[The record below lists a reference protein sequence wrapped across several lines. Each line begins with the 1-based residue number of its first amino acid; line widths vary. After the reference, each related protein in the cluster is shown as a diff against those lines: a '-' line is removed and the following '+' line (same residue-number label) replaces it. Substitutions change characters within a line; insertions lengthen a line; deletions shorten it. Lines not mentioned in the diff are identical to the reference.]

1 MQPRMHEFFGLGT
14 THFTE
19 VDEETGA
26 KEVIKLRVHSLLIKK
41 VDCRACVFWKEFMR
55 DDIWLPEDNLGW
67 PVFKEDVNLD
77 LSTLAA
83 MPTRPISG
91 LTDVEKRVQVR
102 QMFKTTVCS

>member
-14 THFTE
+14 NHFTK

-26 KEVIKLRVHSLLIKK
+26 KEVIKLQVHSLLIKL
-41 VDCRACVFWKEFMR
+41 VDGKACVFWKEFTR
-55 DDIWLPEDNLGW
+55 DDIWLPQDNLSW

-83 MPTRPISG
+83 MYTLPISG
-91 LTDVEKRVQVR
+91 LTDIEKRLQV
-102 QMFKTTVCS
+102 